1 MLTHRLLYLGLVGSL
16 MSATERC
23 VIQPKRYSS
32 PMLSG
37 GDMQSL
43 VGVMMSGGCLDRSFS
58 IPGWEDA

>member
-37 GDMQSL
+37 RRYAI
-43 VGVMMSGGCLDRSFS
+43 VGRSDDVWRL
-58 IPGWEDA
+58 PG